1 MTVLAGVAR
10 EGCAWIARL
19 AKANLLFL
27 AFTLAGL
34 GVLGLFPAYVAMYD
48 LVRGW
53 LHRPASRE
61 ERALPRFAEVFRAEL
76 VRANVLG
83 YCVTAVAAVIWLSM
97 RANGGPAA
105 LGAAGAAAA
114 LMAGVMLLLVSLHL
128 PFFLVHVEGTWWQL
142 VRGSFL
148 FGVLRPVTT
157 VLVLLAGGAASW
169 AMTQYPGLLVFFGAS
184 AVCLCTVWLDLRA
197 SRPLLRTAQSVTAGA
212 ITTRTPRS
220 SNRATTSGSAEGSVT
235 SDHGVGSL
243 AQ

>member
-1 MTVLAGVAR
+1 MTVLGTVAR
-10 EGCAWIARL
+10 DGCAWIARL

-27 AFTLAGL
+27 AFALAGL
-34 GVLGLFPAYVAMYD
+34 GVVGLFPAYVAMYD

-53 LHRPASRE
+53 LHRPLSRD

-83 YCVTAVAAVIWLSM
+83 YAVVAVAAVIWLSM
-97 RANGGPAA
+97 RAAGGPAA

-114 LMAGVMLLLVSLHL
+114 LMAGVMVLLVSLHL

-148 FGVLRPVTT
+148 FAVVRPATT
-157 VLVLLAGGAASW
+157 VLVLLSGGAASW
-169 AMTQYPGLLVFFGAS
+169 AMSRYPGLLVFFGAS

-197 SRPLLRTAQSVTAGA
+197 SRPLLSPAEAGA
-212 ITTRTPRS
+212 SAPS
-220 SNRATTSGSAEGSVT
+220 SRGATGGSVPAAAAPAGAL
-235 SDHGVGSL
+235 SR
-243 AQ
+243 